1 MTAGLFNILITFDR
15 MMSYKVIKERP
26 AHTRTYAHRIVSRL
40 ELVA

>member
-1 MTAGLFNILITFDR
+1 MV
-15 MMSYKVIKERP
+15 SYKVTKDRP